1 MLTELLGAKTQD
13 RGALSAFER
22 APLRT
27 STADAGMRA
36 HQQMKNLS
44 KMTGGMLD
52 RNQVVDKLVQSG
64 IDIDPDLLKPGKLK
78 SVLKTKVVGRP
89 IGKLLA
95 LLRRRG
101 PGKMVGAG
109 AGLALLPELLGGV
122 GSVWN
127 AATGGGDEGTL

>member
-1 MLTELLGAKTQD
+1 
-13 RGALSAFER
+13 
-22 APLRT
+22 
-27 STADAGMRA
+27 
-36 HQQMKNLS
+36 
-44 KMTGGMLD
+44 MTGGMLD